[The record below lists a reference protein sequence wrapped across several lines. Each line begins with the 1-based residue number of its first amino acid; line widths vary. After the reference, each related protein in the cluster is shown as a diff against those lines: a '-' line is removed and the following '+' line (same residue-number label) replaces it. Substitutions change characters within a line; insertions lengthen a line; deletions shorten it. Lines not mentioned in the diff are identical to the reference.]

1 LYSLEAAIVRVMKA
15 RKTMGQE
22 QLKEAVID
30 AVKAHF
36 KPTVA
41 SIKERIDKLIENVS
55 RFYDAPQFRTDVF
68 SNGPQEYI
76 RRDDKSRNV
85 FHYIA

>member
-1 LYSLEAAIVRVMKA
+1 MFSLEAAIVRVMKA

-36 KPTVA
+36 RPTVA
-41 SIKERIDKLIENVS
+41 MIKDRIDKLIENVS
-55 RFYDAPQFRTDVF
+55 VLRF
-68 SNGPQEYI
+68 I
-76 RRDDKSRNV
+76 
-85 FHYIA
+85 